1 MKRQTPKPKPTALQK
16 AVDFLARQD
25 HSTAKLTEKL
35 VRRGYKPDEIEA
47 AVGRLAERRYL
58 DDEAVCRRQF
68 RYMYE
73 ESRLS
78 LRQIIEKLRQRGF
91 PGEAIEACRPE
102 DARER
107 EETAAL
113 ACLRAKFRAPAP
125 AEKWKVFLYRRG
137 FDMGVCEAAAA
148 AFRAEAPQ
156 AAEED
161 DGFDE

>member
-1 MKRQTPKPKPTALQK
+1 MKRTTPKPTALQK
-16 AVDFLARQD
+16 AVELLAAQD

-35 VRRGYKPDEIEA
+35 ARRGYEPDEIAA
-47 AVGRLAERRYL
+47 AVARLSEKRYL
-58 DDEAVCRRQF
+58 DDEAVCQRQF

-78 LRQIIEKLRQRGF
+78 LRQIVEKLRQRGF
-91 PGEAIEACRPE
+91 PGEIIEACRPE
-102 DARER
+102 DSRER
-107 EETAAL
+107 EEAVAL

-137 FDMGVCEAAAA
+137 FDMAVCEAAAA
-148 AFRAEAPQ
+148 AFREEAPE
-156 AAEED
+156 ATEED